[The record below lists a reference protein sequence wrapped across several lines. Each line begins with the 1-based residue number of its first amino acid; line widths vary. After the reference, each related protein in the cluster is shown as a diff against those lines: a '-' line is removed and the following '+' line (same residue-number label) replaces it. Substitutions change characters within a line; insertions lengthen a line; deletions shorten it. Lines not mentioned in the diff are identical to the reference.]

1 MAALFSLKFATLIAL
16 FVVLFAVMLAQLF
29 HAFMVAFRRD
39 NPFPALAVVY
49 ECLLGASLLLSAI
62 VVRDACNGYGE
73 AALWAYG
80 LLVPMERVCWA
91 NALTL
96 LVGIAAMLL
105 LKRPFMFFELIA
117 VALWLPPAASLL
129 GAAWPLTLLAAA
141 ALLAF
146 RTAWVLCLDYRHRS
160 LLVTRF
166 TFIEAVNTLPEGVL
180 CADMHGRV
188 MLVNDTMR
196 SLLPRLGQRGLLSD
210 SRSLYEQLQVL
221 GGTGL
226 ATEDGHAAEARIE
239 ADDGS
244 VWRLRFDE
252 LRIARRACWRVM
264 ASDIT
269 ELERL
274 NSDIQAVNESLEQ
287 AERELRHAIALVNEL
302 AARDAQAKMRA
313 RVHDVIGQRLS
324 LLHRC
329 LEDDALSPETLRLL
343 SVLVEEA
350 TGELVQRGAPD
361 PASELSFIREAF
373 ALIGVEVA
381 VQGELPV
388 ERSIAEVF
396 VQVVREATTNAVRHG
411 QARRV
416 DVLMRQSAGSWEL
429 LVGNEAGL
437 PAPAA
442 PSGGGTGIPSMR
454 RAVQELGGSLE
465 LASGARFEIL
475 VRVPHAGSAHASA
488 DSTAAHHNG
497 EAS

>member
-16 FVVLFAVMLAQLF
+16 FAALFAVMLAQLV

-39 NPFPALAVVY
+39 IPFPALSVAY
-49 ECLLGASLLLSAI
+49 EYLLGASMLLSAI

-80 LLVPMERVCWA
+80 LLVPMERICWA

-96 LVGIAAMLL
+96 LAGIATMLL
-105 LKRPFMFFELIA
+105 LKRPHMLFELLA

-129 GAAWPLTLLAAA
+129 GAAWPYALLAAGVV
-141 ALLAF
+141 LAF
-146 RTAWVLCLDYRHRS
+146 RTAWALCLDYRHRS

-188 MLVNDTMR
+188 MLVNDAMR
-196 SLLPRLGQRGLLSD
+196 SLLPLLGQRALLSD
-210 SRSLYEQLQVL
+210 SRSLYEQLRAL
-221 GGTGL
+221 GGTEPAAEG
-226 ATEDGHAAEARIE
+226 GHAPAVRLEAG
-239 ADDGS
+239 DGS

-264 ASDIT
+264 AFDVT

-274 NSDIQAVNESLEQ
+274 NNGIEAVNENLEQ
-287 AERELRHAIALVNEL
+287 AERELRHAIAMVNEL
-302 AARDAQAKMRA
+302 ATRDAQAKMRA

-329 LEDDALSPETLRLL
+329 LEDGELSPETLRLL

-350 TGELVQRGAPD
+350 TGELARRGAPD

-373 ALIGVEVA
+373 ALIGVDVA
-381 VQGELPV
+381 VQGELPA
-388 ERSIAEVF
+388 ERAVAEVF

-416 DVLMRQSAGSWEL
+416 DVRMQQSAGSWEL

-442 PSGGGTGIPSMR
+442 PAGGGTGIPSMR

-488 DSTAAHHNG
+488 GSTAAHHNG